1 MTQDLNRALES
12 LKGHEKIRQ
21 PPPTEKPTDFDSRES
36 DESESPYTGMNAVQY
51 MTNLALLRDKRRRA
65 AELEGEK
72 ERKEREEIERRLREE
87 IMRVENDGSLE
98 EFIKQRQSQNRGDEF
113 ERQLRYEPQNFDIT
127 PLMKQVASRI
137 QAENNNYDPQLIAQS
152 RAEIEAELRD
162 IVVASA
168 RAIANDQSPV
178 KHTTPVKVISN
189 EKPKPILLK
198 GEERKTL
205 KNDAKEVTLD
215 KSDEKPLTDKREG
228 KGLEKERADGKG
240 QSGPKESDIPLKMR
254 KKGSTKRY
262 PGFRPWP
269 SLQDCAAMSLPKTLI
284 FTSTW
289 LSVTAKGVK

>member
-1 MTQDLNRALES
+1 MTQDLDRALES

-21 PPPTEKPTDFDSRES
+21 PPPTENTSDFDSETT
-36 DESESPYTGMNAVQY
+36 DSESPYTGVNAIQY

-65 AELEGEK
+65 AEMEGER
-72 ERKEREEIERRLREE
+72 ERQKREEIERRLREE

-98 EFIKQRQSQNRGDEF
+98 EFIKQRQSKNQGTEF
-113 ERQLRYEPQNFDIT
+113 ERELRYEPQNFDVT
-127 PLMKQVASRI
+127 PLMKQIASRI

-168 RAIANDQSPV
+168 RAIGNNQSPV
-178 KHTTPVKVISN
+178 AQKTPVKVIPN
-189 EKPKPILLK
+189 EKTPPILLK
-198 GEERKTL
+198 GEGIV
-205 KNDAKEVTLD
+205 KNDVKQETLD
-215 KSDEKPLTDKREG
+215 KIDENPSTD
-228 KGLEKERADGKG
+228 EKERRDLEQDGKAEG
-240 QSGPKESDIPLKMR
+240 GAKESDIPVKMR
-254 KKGSTKRY
+254 KKSDARRY
-262 PGFRPWP
+262 PGYRPWP